1 MSRKEYL
8 LVITIA
14 LAQFANIMDFMIMM
28 PLGPQF
34 MKLFSITP
42 QQFGLLVSSYSIT
55 AGLTGFVC
63 SFFLDR
69 WDRKRSLV
77 ATFAGFVIGTFCCAI
92 SPDYH
97 FLLLARIITGIFGG
111 ILGAQILAI
120 VGDVFPY
127 ERRAYAMGVVTSS
140 FSLASILGVPVGLYL
155 AAEFSWHMPFF
166 AIAAFGI
173 VVFFLLIGFVPPIK
187 SHLEQ
192 QAVRHPLALLRGIGN
207 SRNQQYALLFM
218 FVLILGQFTII
229 PFIAAYMEFNVG
241 FTDHQLSFIYL
252 FGGAVTFISTPLI
265 GKLADR
271 IGKPK
276 VFLIAAVLS
285 IIPLFIIT
293 NLPRVPLALALTI
306 TSFFFILIMGRMTPA
321 MTMIT
326 GTVSPAHRGSY
337 MSIVTC
343 VQMLTAGVAAYI
355 SGLMVEQLP
364 SKELIHYNYAGYLAI
379 GSTVLAILVSRKLV
393 VAEGNVPAEPVD
405 VTTHE
410 VGA

>member
-8 LVITIA
+8 LVITMA

-34 MKLFSITP
+34 MQIFSITP
-42 QQFGLLVSSYSIT
+42 RQFGLLVSSYSIT

-92 SPDYH
+92 SSGYRV
-97 FLLLARIITGIFGG
+97 LLLARIITGIFGG

-127 ERRAYAMGVVTSS
+127 ERRAYAMGVVTAS
-140 FSLASILGVPVGLYL
+140 FSLASVLGVPVGLYL

-166 AIAAFGI
+166 SIAAFGI
-173 VVFFLLIGFVPPIK
+173 VVFVLLIRFVPPIK
-187 SHLEQ
+187 AHLEQ
-192 QAVRHPLALLRGIGN
+192 QAGRHPLALLRGIGN
-207 SRNQQYALLFM
+207 NRNQQFALLFM
-218 FVLILGQFTII
+218 FLLILGQFTII

-252 FGGAVTFISTPLI
+252 FGGAATFISSPLI

-285 IIPLFIIT
+285 IIPLFLIT
-293 NLPRVPLALALTI
+293 NLPRVPLAFALTI

-326 GTVSPAHRGSY
+326 GTVSPDRRGSY

-343 VQMLTAGVAAYI
+343 VQMLTAGVAAYV

-379 GSTVLAILVSRKLV
+379 GSTVLAILASRKLV
-393 VAEGNVPAEPVD
+393 VAEGNLSAEPVD